1 MSFIKRVQ
9 CILTYFLTPLLSQTT
24 NAFAGDESSR
34 INPIRFISRTKKG
47 NNHFLN
53 LKTEKNNIVHCP
65 VKILKMLMSFSK
77 FLYKTVLSLHKIF

>member
-47 NNHFLN
+47 NNHSLN
-53 LKTEKNNIVHCP
+53 LKIEKNNIVHCP
-65 VKILKMLMSFSK
+65 VKILKMLMSISK

>member
-9 CILTYFLTPLLSQTT
+9 CILTYFLTPA
-24 NAFAGDESSR
+24 NPFAGDESSR

-47 NNHFLN
+47 NNHSLN

-65 VKILKMLMSFSK
+65 VKILKMLMSISK

>member
-9 CILTYFLTPLLSQTT
+9 CLTYFLTPLLSETT

-47 NNHFLN
+47 NNHSLN
-53 LKTEKNNIVHCP
+53 LKTEKI
-65 VKILKMLMSFSK
+65 ILFIAL
-77 FLYKTVLSLHKIF
+77 

>member
-9 CILTYFLTPLLSQTT
+9 CILTYFLTPLLSETT

-47 NNHFLN
+47 NNHSLN
-53 LKTEKNNIVHCP
+53 LKTKKNNIVHCP
-65 VKILKMLMSFSK
+65 VKILKMLMSIKK
-77 FLYKTVLSLHKIF
+77 FLCKTVLSLHKIF

>member
-9 CILTYFLTPLLSQTT
+9 CILTYFLTPLLSETT

-34 INPIRFISRTKKG
+34 IYPIRFISRTKKG
-47 NNHFLN
+47 NNHSLN

-65 VKILKMLMSFSK
+65 VKILKMLMSISK

>member
-9 CILTYFLTPLLSQTT
+9 CILTYFLTPLLSETT

-47 NNHFLN
+47 NSHSLN

-65 VKILKMLMSFSK
+65 VKILKMLMSISK
-77 FLYKTVLSLHKIF
+77 FLCKTVLSLHKIF